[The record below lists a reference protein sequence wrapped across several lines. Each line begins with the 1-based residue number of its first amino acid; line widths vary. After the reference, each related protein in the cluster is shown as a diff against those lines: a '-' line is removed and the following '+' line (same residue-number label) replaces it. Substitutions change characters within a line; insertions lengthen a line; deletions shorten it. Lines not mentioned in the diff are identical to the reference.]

1 MDGNMAYSAWK
12 ADMPSQIEKG
22 KQKTSKTLIN
32 MPFIRGRRGSVSGSQ
47 TNSDR
52 KLNWWLQL

>member
-1 MDGNMAYSAWK
+1 MDGNIAYSAWK

-32 MPFIRGRRGSVSGSQ
+32 MPFIRGSVSGSQ